1 MNKYIVRTKEV
12 HAYEFSVN
20 AESKEEALKLV
31 KQGQGEE
38 VPNQDDTFLY
48 IMDRNLWDV
57 EEEFERGR
65 FPPPYDKQV

>member
-38 VPNQDDTFLY
+38 VANQDDTFLY
-48 IMDRNLWDV
+48 LMDENLWDA

-65 FPPPYDKQV
+65 FPPPYEKQV